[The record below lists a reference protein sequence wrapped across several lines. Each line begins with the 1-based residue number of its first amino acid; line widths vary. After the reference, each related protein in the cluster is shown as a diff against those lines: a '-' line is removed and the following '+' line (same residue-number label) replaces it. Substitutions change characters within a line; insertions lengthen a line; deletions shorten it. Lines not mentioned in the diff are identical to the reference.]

1 MRGQR
6 GARKKDFPKIR
17 AIPWRSVCC
26 DYYKTSAKMQVA
38 DFQRTSFYTHGSFSK
53 PSNLY
58 ESIDWILISGSFF
71 LIEEATSMLESPVWF
86 LRLRPVLCLII
97 PCKARMRGLRGRSAH
112 NETEKVTE
120 KGHIRRH
127 LPDGQPGQDRRKR
140 PLRQIGS

>member
-6 GARKKDFPKIR
+6 CARKKDFPKMR
-17 AIPWRSVCC
+17 AILWYSTCYN
-26 DYYKTSAKMQVA
+26 YYKTSVKMQIA
-38 DFQRTSFYTHGSFSK
+38 DFQHTAFYAHGSFSK

-86 LRLRPVLCLII
+86 FRLPPVLCLII
-97 PCKARMRGLRGRSAH
+97 PCKARMRGLRGSSAH

-120 KGHIRRH
+120 KDRFGRH